1 MYHCA
6 VLFFQH
12 THIILVH
19 PYIHTTY
26 THVSTQKETKCLL
39 IKYWHKGFTGPPPPP
54 PLPPPPASSNTSVLM
69 DGDSVYICMRM
80 PTCVCVCVCMC
91 HWVRDTFYSSDHFRL
106 IALMLLSQTPHPP
119 LALPCWHICYLAL
132 TKAQSGAHGKVPSSS
147 SFDLFSFCHCL
158 FHFTIG
164 QFKAQ

>member
-54 PLPPPPASSNTSVLM
+54 PLQPPPASSNTSVLM
-69 DGDSVYICMRM
+69 DGDCVYICMRM
-80 PTCVCVCVCMC
+80 PTCVCVRVY
-91 HWVRDTFYSSDHFRL
+91 VSLGAGHF
-106 IALMLLSQTPHPP
+106 LLQWSLPTHCSYVTITNTTPPTGTAVLTYLLFGPDKGTKWGSWKSAFFFFLRFVFFLP
-119 LALPCWHICYLAL
+119 LFVSLYNRAI
-132 TKAQSGAHGKVPSSS
+132 
-147 SFDLFSFCHCL
+147 
-158 FHFTIG
+158 
-164 QFKAQ
+164 

>member
-39 IKYWHKGFTGPPPPP
+39 IKYWHKGFTGPPPP
-54 PLPPPPASSNTSVLM
+54 LPPPPASSNTSVLM
-69 DGDSVYICMRM
+69 DGDCVYICMRIA
-80 PTCVCVCVCMC
+80 TCVCVCVIGCGTLSTPVITSDSLLLC
-91 HWVRDTFYSSDHFRL
+91 YSHKHH
-106 IALMLLSQTPHPP
+106 TPH
-119 LALPCWHICYLAL
+119 WHCRVDIF
-132 TKAQSGAHGKVPSSS
+132 VIWP
-147 SFDLFSFCHCL
+147 
-158 FHFTIG
+158 
-164 QFKAQ
+164 